1 MIWKKVFFRAA
12 ALSWG
17 RAAKDGRAGAV
28 EMSAKNICLTD
39 GTGRS
44 IGVSLFCAC
53 AMRRFVK
60 KEPAK
65 KPLLTRGCGAEK
77 LFGLAFDQIS

>member
-1 MIWKKVFFRAA
+1 M
-12 ALSWG
+12 
-17 RAAKDGRAGAV
+17 KDGRAGIV

-60 KEPAK
+60 EEPAK
-65 KPLLTRGCGAEK
+65 KPLLTRGCGAKK